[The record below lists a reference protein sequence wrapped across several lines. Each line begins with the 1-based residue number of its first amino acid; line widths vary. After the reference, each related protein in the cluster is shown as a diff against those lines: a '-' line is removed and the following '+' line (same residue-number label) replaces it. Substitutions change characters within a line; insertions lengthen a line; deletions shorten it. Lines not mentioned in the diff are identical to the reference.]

1 MSLPDLA
8 AVLWRQREQ
17 LERLVYRLEC
27 EQLLLAAGRSRWLA
41 MATAEVET
49 QLDELGVIELQRAAA
64 ADQVCRELG
73 LPPGATLEELAGVAQ
88 PPWTGVLLEHRQALL
103 TLMSELSAL
112 AETNK
117 HLMTA
122 GLKAVESSL
131 ENLGLRAGTSSVG
144 YDARGRN
151 EMISAQGRTAVDR
164 SL

>member
-8 AVLWRQREQ
+8 AVLWRQREL

-27 EQLLLAAGRSRWLA
+27 EQLLLAAGRTRWLA
-41 MATAEVET
+41 SATGEVEALLD
-49 QLDELGVIELQRAAA
+49 QLRVIEVQRAAA
-64 ADQVCRELG
+64 ADEVSRELG
-73 LPPGATLEELAGVAQ
+73 LPLGSTLEELAGTAQ

-103 TLMSELSAL
+103 TLTGELSAL

-117 HLMTA
+117 HLMAA
-122 GLKAVESSL
+122 GMAAVEASL
-131 ENLGLRAGTSSVG
+131 ANLGLRTGTTSVG

-151 EMISAQGRTAVDR
+151 EIISAPGRTAVDR

>member
-8 AVLWRQREQ
+8 AVLWRQREL

-27 EQLLLAAGRSRWLA
+27 EQLLLASGRTRWLA
-41 MATAEVET
+41 LATGEVESL
-49 QLDELGVIELQRAAA
+49 LDELRVIELQRATA
-64 ADQVCRELG
+64 ADAASRELG
-73 LPPGATLEELAGVAQ
+73 LPLDATLEELAGNAQ
-88 PPWTGVLLEHRQALL
+88 PPWTGVLLEHRQALITL
-103 TLMSELSAL
+103 TGELSAL

-122 GLKAVESSL
+122 GMEAVESSL
-131 ENLGLRAGTSSVG
+131 ANLGLRTGTSSIG

-151 EMISAQGRTAVDR
+151 EIISGPGRAAVDR

>member
-8 AVLWRQREQ
+8 AVLWRQREL

-27 EQLLLAAGRSRWLA
+27 EQLLLAAGRTRWLA
-41 MATAEVET
+41 TATGEVESL
-49 QLDELGVIELQRAAA
+49 LDVLRVIEMQRAAA
-64 ADQVCRELG
+64 ADDVSRELD
-73 LPPGATLEELAGVAQ
+73 LPPGATLEELAGSAQ
-88 PPWTGVLLEHRQALL
+88 PPWTGVLLEHRQALIS
-103 TLMSELSAL
+103 LMGELSAL

-122 GLKAVESSL
+122 GLKAVESTL
-131 ENLGLRAGTSSVG
+131 ENLGLREGTSSVG

-151 EMISAQGRTAVDR
+151 EMISGPGHTAVDR